1 MFSVSGGS
9 RMSKKQRYKRRQ
21 QGRRKQKTISNSLFI
36 LMAGGALLLVAGIL
50 FGLQRVG
57 SSEEDGTPVLAVDQ
71 QTIDYGDVKLDT
83 NLTFEIKVTNTGDGT
98 LRFKEEPYIQVL
110 EGC

>member
-1 MFSVSGGS
+1 
-9 RMSKKQRYKRRQ
+9 MSKKLKNSKK
-21 QGRRKQKTISNSLFI
+21 RKQQQKSINPVVWFV
-36 LMAGGALLLVAGIL
+36 GGGIL
-50 FGLQRVG
+50 LIAAALFLATGGGGDSG
-57 SSEEDGTPVLAVDQ
+57 SGTPALAVDQ
-71 QTIDYGDVKLDT
+71 QVIDYGDVKLNT

>member
-1 MFSVSGGS
+1 
-9 RMSKKQRYKRRQ
+9 MSKKYKNNKRRN
-21 QGRRKQKTISNSLFI
+21 QKKKSINPVVWFIGGGILLIAVALFI
-36 LMAGGALLLVAGIL
+36 ALGGSNN
-50 FGLQRVG
+50 G
-57 SSEEDGTPVLAVDQ
+57 SGGGTPALAVDQ
-71 QTIDYGDVKLDT
+71 QVIDYGDVKLNT

>member
-1 MFSVSGGS
+1 
-9 RMSKKQRYKRRQ
+9 MSKKTRRIRQ
-21 QGRRKQKTISNSLFI
+21 QKRSQNLVIWLMGGGVLLIAAALF
-36 LMAGGALLLVAGIL
+36 LAFGGG
-50 FGLQRVG
+50 GG
-57 SSEEDGTPVLAVDQ
+57 GTPALAVDK

-98 LRFKEEPYIQVL
+98 LRFKEEPYVEVL